1 VDSRLRTLNTFWLL
15 MIVLNPFAR
24 VTQPDGPAP
33 VATGRAGSATQLD
46 QEPT

>member
-1 VDSRLRTLNTFWLL
+1 MAAPKVMTTKSTRPTA
-15 MIVLNPFAR
+15 PAAPAS
-24 VTQPDGPAP
+24 QPGSEP